1 MSDCTPEEAD
11 SAEALLRCLH
21 DWVEVDEM
29 WEAHYTSCLHGETSR
44 AEEKEV
50 VEDLLENHTRPQCQ
64 RALNAGFMPSVV
76 QDIMLTFGDK
86 REGLRI
92 LQEFADVEFDLE
104 IPF

>member
-1 MSDCTPEEAD
+1 
-11 SAEALLRCLH
+11 
-21 DWVEVDEM
+21 
-29 WEAHYTSCLHGETSR
+29 
-44 AEEKEV
+44 
-50 VEDLLENHTRPQCQ
+50 
-64 RALNAGFMPSVV
+64 MPSVV